1 MASDAS
7 QNETQEISCATHP
20 TETLELYCKDHD
32 LALCS
37 LCQIYKHKNC
47 TVDAI
52 IDVFKNVD
60 VSEQIKEASAQITS
74 LKREVVMCKNDIE
87 VLKDKIV
94 MEKQEDEENIESIRH
109 GLNQVLD
116 RYKEQLDSQF
126 TSETKPLNDSIRYC
140 EYLIDKI
147 ETQDAALETA
157 RGQTVQDIVSLI
169 VAKSMYKEH
178 QNFSDEMEKWKWKK
192 EQKKQKYA

>member
-20 TETLELYCKDHD
+20 TETCKDHD

-37 LCQIYKHKNC
+37 LCQIYKHKSC

-74 LKREVVMCKNDIE
+74 LKREVVYNMCKNDIE

-116 RYKEQLDSQF
+116 RYKEQLDSQI
-126 TSETKPLNDSIRYC
+126 TSETKGGVIPSR
-140 EYLIDKI
+140 
-147 ETQDAALETA
+147 
-157 RGQTVQDIVSLI
+157 
-169 VAKSMYKEH
+169 
-178 QNFSDEMEKWKWKK
+178 F
-192 EQKKQKYA
+192 